1 METSPKIQALERKTE
16 EGQGARKETLGRRP
30 PSPNQDSKMRS
41 RSALL
46 ALVLLL
52 ASSPPALC
60 QEDEAPDGGSNTVDC
75 PGRDEAFVTSC
86 SGSGGGGEAQE
97 ARQQTD
103 GRVEDESD
111 LVDEVLRESAG
122 REERAEPAKES
133 RRSEE
138 ERRQRANYSGGPRAE
153 KQSAFADRQRREG
166 QQQEEPV
173 CDAPSDD
180 ESAAVLLVQLRRGLE
195 TQVRRH
201 YDPLRP
207 ELKALT
213 GSVLGMISSRLVLG
227 VASRLVRLA
236 GAVYVLSEALHASG
250 YCDESSCVP
259 EEARPWISVMKRAIV
274 RQCVRVREASRR
286 VWNEERIREF
296 VDGNKD
302 LAGGL
307 AAGAFFGF
315 VL

>member
-1 METSPKIQALERKTE
+1 
-16 EGQGARKETLGRRP
+16 
-30 PSPNQDSKMRS
+30 MRS

-138 ERRQRANYSGGPRAE
+138 ERQRANYGGGPRAE
-153 KQSAFADRQRREG
+153 KQSAFADQQRRQG
-166 QQQEEPV
+166 KQQEEPV
-173 CDAPSDD
+173 CDAPSDDD